1 MCFVFKSSES
11 ILSDCSFYFC
21 VIYSF
26 LAILSFI
33 IKFLNKDKEGA
44 YGIIR
49 TPLFLYLETPQIVW
63 GFSRGLC
70 R

>member
-1 MCFVFKSSES
+1 MCFVFKSSEG

-49 TPLFLYLETPQIVW
+49 TLLFL
-63 GFSRGLC
+63 
-70 R
+70 